1 MNKRVLELLA
11 PAKNLEYGL
20 EAIRCGADA
29 VYIGAP
35 QFGARSNATNTI
47 EDIAALVKEAHRFG
61 VKVFVTLNTLLFE
74 EELQDA
80 KALALEL
87 CNIGVDALIVQ
98 DMAYCTFDLPIA
110 LHASTQA
117 AALTAERVAFL
128 KAIGFERVVL
138 ERASSLSEI
147 TDIHQHVDI
156 ELEAFVH
163 GAICVSQSG
172 QCYLGHALSGRSG
185 NRGVCS
191 QPCRSRYNLVDEN
204 GDVILHDKHL
214 LSLLDMNLSGS
225 LKEMANAGITSFKIE
240 GRLKD
245 ISYLKN
251 TILHYRKQLDELI
264 ATDDTFVNPSW
275 GITRNSINTQL
286 SKCFS
291 RGATSYYLHA
301 LQRGVASFDTAKA
314 IGEYIGEVT
323 AVRGNLFLLKNPTA
337 TLNNGD
343 GICFIDKNGLFRGTN
358 INTADGDTIEP
369 NKIEGIEKGV
379 FIYRNYDHQYT
390 NTLLREKV
398 ERKIEA
404 KIGVSF
410 SENDSCFQASTSTG
424 AEAAITVANTFEEA
438 KNRDSA
444 RGNIERS
451 MAKSGDTIF
460 DIQEVNIEGVPPF
473 IPTSELNA
481 IRRELLGKLTFEQEK
496 MYQKGAFNAITPSVM
511 GSTSLSYKGNVT
523 NSAAR
528 AFYTQCGVQTIEEGV
543 ELRDSLEGVE
553 LMRTKYCILRE
564 MDECRKKTKRNNR
577 LYLENGGRRLAL
589 SFDCKNCEMVVLW
602 D

>member
-1 MNKRVLELLA
+1 MNKRILELLA

-47 EDIAALVKEAHRFG
+47 EDIATLVKEAHRFG
-61 VKVFVTLNTLLFE
+61 VKVFVTLNTILFE
-74 EELQDA
+74 EELADA
-80 KALALEL
+80 KVLALEL
-87 CNIGVDALIVQ
+87 CEIDVDALIIQ
-98 DMAYCTFDLPIA
+98 DMAYCTFHLPIP

-117 AALTAERVAFL
+117 AVLTVEKVAFF
-128 KAIGFERVVL
+128 KKIGFERVVL
-138 ERASSLSEI
+138 ERASSLNEI
-147 TDIHQHVDI
+147 AEIHQLVDI

-191 QPCRSRYNLVDEN
+191 QPCRSRYNLVDESGN
-204 GDVILHDKHL
+204 ILLRDKHL

-225 LKEMANAGITSFKIE
+225 LKEMAKAGITSFKIE

-264 ATDDTFVNPSW
+264 ATDNTFVRASW
-275 GITRNSINTQL
+275 GVTKNSIETQL

-291 RGATSYYLHA
+291 RGATSYYLHS
-301 LQRGVASFDTAKA
+301 LQRGVSSFDTAKA

-323 AVRGNLFLLKNPTA
+323 AVKGYLFTIKNPSA
-337 TLNNGD
+337 DLNNGD
-343 GICFIDKNGLFRGTN
+343 GICFIDKTGLFRGTN
-358 INTADGDTIEP
+358 INIADGEAIEP
-369 NKIEGIEKGV
+369 NKMEGIEKGV
-379 FIYRNYDHQYT
+379 FIYRNYDHRYT

-398 ERKIEA
+398 ERKIETE
-404 KIGVSF
+404 ISVSF
-410 SENDSCFQASTSTG
+410 SEREIRFQASTTTG
-424 AEAAITVANTFEEA
+424 AEVTITVTNTFEEA
-438 KNRDSA
+438 KNRDAA

-451 MAKSGDTIF
+451 LSKSGDTIF
-460 DIQEVNIEGVPPF
+460 DIQAITINGTLSF
-473 IPTSELNA
+473 IPTSETNA
-481 IRRELLGKLTFEQEK
+481 IRRELLEKLTSEQEK
-496 MYQKGAFNAITPSVM
+496 VYQKGAFNLITPTRM
-511 GSTSLSYKGNVT
+511 GTDSISYKGNVT

-528 AFYTQCGVQTIEEGV
+528 AFYTECGVQEIEEGV

-564 MDECRKKTKRNNR
+564 MRACRKKTTKNDK
-577 LYLENGGRRLAL
+577 LYLENGGHRLAI
-589 SFDCKNCEMVVLW
+589 SFDCKNCEMVLLW

>member
-1 MNKRVLELLA
+1 MSKRILELLA
-11 PAKNLEYGL
+11 PAKNLAYGL

-29 VYIGAP
+29 LYIGAP
-35 QFGARSNATNTI
+35 RFGARSAATNTI
-47 EDIAALVKEAHRFG
+47 EDIATLTKEAHRFG
-61 VKVFVTLNTLLFE
+61 VKVFVTMNTILFE
-74 EELQDA
+74 DELPDA
-80 KALALEL
+80 KALALQL
-87 CNIGVDALIVQ
+87 CGIGIDALIVQ
-98 DMAYCTFDLPIA
+98 DMAYCTFNLPIP

-117 AALTAERVAFL
+117 AALSVERIAFL
-128 KAIGFERVVL
+128 KVVGFERVVL

-147 TDIHQHVDI
+147 TEIHQRVNV

-191 QPCRSRYNLVDEN
+191 QPCRARYNLVDEN
-204 GDVILHDKHL
+204 GNILLHDKHL
-214 LSLLDMNLSGS
+214 LSLLDMNLSDS
-225 LKEMANAGITSFKIE
+225 LKEMAEAGITSFKIE

-251 TILHYRKQLDELI
+251 TILHYRKKLDELI
-264 ATDDTFVNPSW
+264 ATDNTFVRASW
-275 GITRNSINTQL
+275 GTTKNSINTQL

-291 RGATSYYLHA
+291 RGATTYYLHS

-323 AVRGNLFLLKNPTA
+323 GVKDYLFTIKNPSA
-337 TLNNGD
+337 ELNNGD
-343 GICFIDKNGLFRGTN
+343 GICFIDKKGLFRGTN
-358 INTADGDTIEP
+358 INIVDHDSIEP
-369 NKIEGIEKGV
+369 NKIEGIERGV

-390 NTLLREKV
+390 NTLLREKT

-404 KIGVSF
+404 KISVTF
-410 SENDSCFQASTSTG
+410 SGNDIHFHASTTTG
-424 AEAAITVANTFEEA
+424 AEATITAANTFEEA
-438 KNRDSA
+438 KNKDAA

-451 MAKSGDTIF
+451 MTKSGDTIF
-460 DIQEVNIEGVPPF
+460 DIQDVILEGTPSF

-481 IRRELLGKLTFEQEK
+481 IRRGLLKKLTSEHEK
-496 MYQKGAFNAITPSVM
+496 IYQKGSFNVIIPSM
-511 GSTSLSYKGNVT
+511 MENDSISYKGNVT

-528 AFYTQCGVQTIEEGV
+528 TFYTQCGVKEIEEGV
-543 ELRDSLEGVE
+543 ELRESLEEIE

-564 MDECRKKTKRNNR
+564 TGECRKKTKRNDK